1 MILTFQWQ
9 SQADLST
16 SKNSLVYIVNTRTAG
31 AMQRHVVSKYQ
42 KGKKKGHYQTPH
54 HHLVF
59 YFIKYFNMRLRNI
72 MERNL

>member
-16 SKNSLVYIVNTRTAG
+16 STDSLVYRTAG

-72 MERNL
+72 TERNLKKKN